1 MPEIA
6 EITRIVHYINKYLA
20 GKGIKNV
27 VAKEDPIVFKDTT
40 SSAFVKAMLGKRVVE
55 AKQQGKYFWIE
66 MDSPPHPVMHFG
78 MTGWITFSKAPEAHY
93 RADMAEEDDNKEE
106 IEWPPRFMKFVFEME
121 DEGNNV
127 AFTDARRL
135 GRVRLI
141 DVPAEQIRKVSP
153 LKENGPDPV
162 VDGLDEGW
170 FRRVLDTRKKP
181 IKALLLDQGFISGVG
196 NWVGDEILYHARIHP
211 EQYSNTLSDAQQ
223 KQLYEST
230 MYVCKTAC
238 ELLGDSSKFPEDW
251 LFKHRWGKG
260 KKGNVLPNGEKID
273 FVKVG
278 GRTSA
283 YVKTRQ
289 KATGGTAVK
298 GKAGGNDDDSG
309 EEKKTGKKRKAI
321 KEEDDEDERDE
332 TPVKKGK
339 RGRKPKIE
347 DGEAKTPA
355 KRGRKK
361 AVKVEGSESEQEE
374 EEESEV
380 EVKKSSRKGKGKV
393 KEEMVVNGKGGADTS
408 TGTGTPSGRRSSRPK
423 K

>member
-1 MPEIA
+1 MPEIS
-6 EITRIVHYINKYLA
+6 EITRVVHYINRYLA
-20 GKGIKNV
+20 GKVIKNV
-27 VAKEDPIVFKDTT
+27 VANEDAIVFKDTT
-40 SSAFVKAMLGKRVVE
+40 SSAFVKAMLGRKIVE

-93 RADMAEEDDNKEE
+93 RADMAEEDDDKEE

-121 DEGNNV
+121 DEGNNA

-141 DVPAEQIRKVSP
+141 NVPAEQIRKVSP

-162 VDGLDEGW
+162 VDGLDEDW
-170 FRRVLDTRKKP
+170 FRGVLNQRKKP
-181 IKALLLDQGFISGVG
+181 VKALLLDQGFISGVG

-211 EQYSNTLSDAQQ
+211 EQYSNTLSKAQQ

-251 LFKHRWGKG
+251 LFKYRWGKG
-260 KKGNVLPNGEKID
+260 KKGNALPNGEKID

-298 GKAGGNDDDSG
+298 EEARGSDEDSG
-309 EEKKTGKKRKAI
+309 EVKKSAKKRKAI
-321 KEEDDEDERDE
+321 KNEEDE

-339 RGRKPKIE
+339 RGTKPKTE
-347 DGEAKTPA
+347 DEVKTPA

-361 AVKVEGSESEQEE
+361 VVKVEESQSEEEEENGEEEE

-380 EVKKSSRKGKGKV
+380 EVKISRKGKSKV
-393 KEEMVVNGKGGADTS
+393 KEEKVVDGS
-408 TGTGTPSGRRSSRPK
+408 TGTPAGRRSSRLK

>member
-1 MPEIA
+1 MPEIS
-6 EITRIVHYINKYLA
+6 EITRVVHYINRYLA
-20 GKGIKNV
+20 GKVIKNV
-27 VAKEDPIVFKDTT
+27 VANEDAIVFKDTT
-40 SSAFVKAMLGKRVVE
+40 SSAFVKAMLGKKVVE

-93 RADMAEEDDNKEE
+93 RADMAEEDDDKEE

-121 DEGNNV
+121 DEGNNA

-162 VDGLDEGW
+162 VDGLDEDW
-170 FRRVLDTRKKP
+170 FKGVLNQRKKP
-181 IKALLLDQGFISGVG
+181 VKALLLDQGFISGVG

-211 EQYSNTLSDAQQ
+211 EQYSNTLSKAQQ

-251 LFKHRWGKG
+251 LFKYRWGKG
-260 KKGNVLPNGEKID
+260 KKGNALPNGEKID

-298 GKAGGNDDDSG
+298 EEARGSDEDSG
-309 EEKKTGKKRKAI
+309 EVKKSAKKRKAI
-321 KEEDDEDERDE
+321 KTEEDE
-332 TPVKKGK
+332 TSVKKGK
-339 RGRKPKIE
+339 RGIKPKTE
-347 DGEAKTPA
+347 DEEVKTPA

-361 AVKVEGSESEQEE
+361 AAKVEESQSEEEEENREEEE

-380 EVKKSSRKGKGKV
+380 EVKISRKGKSRV
-393 KEEMVVNGKGGADTS
+393 KEEKAVVDGS
-408 TGTGTPSGRRSSRPK
+408 TGTPAGRRSSRLK

>member
-6 EITRIVHYINKYLA
+6 EITRIVHYINKHLA
-20 GKGIKNV
+20 GKTIKNV
-27 VAKEDPIVFKDTT
+27 VAKEDAIVFKDTT
-40 SSAFVKAMLGKRVVE
+40 SSAFVKAMTGKKVVE

-93 RADMAEEDDNKEE
+93 RADMADEEEAKEV
-106 IEWPPRFMKFVFEME
+106 EWPPRFMKFVFEME
-121 DEGNNV
+121 DEGNNA

-162 VDGLDEGW
+162 VDGLDEDW
-170 FRRVLDTRKKP
+170 FKGAVRARKKP
-181 IKALLLDQGFISGVG
+181 IKALLLDQAFISGVG
-196 NWVGDEILYHARIHP
+196 NWVGDEILFHARIHP
-211 EQYSNTLSDAQQ
+211 EQYSNTLTDAQQ

-230 MYVCKTAC
+230 VYVCKTAC
-238 ELLGDSSKFPEDW
+238 GVLGNSSKFPEDW
-251 LFKHRWGKG
+251 LFKYRWSKG
-260 KKGNVLPNGEKID
+260 KKGNVLPSGEKID
-273 FVKVG
+273 FVTVG

-283 YVKTRQ
+283 YVKSRQ

-298 GKAGGNDDDSG
+298 GEDGGSSG
-309 EEKKTGKKRKAI
+309 DVGVEKKSGKKRKAV
-321 KEEDDEDERDE
+321 KTEDDDDGQDG

-339 RGRKPKIE
+339 RGRKPKTKIE
-347 DGEAKTPA
+347 DEDEDEEEEVKTPA

-361 AVKVEGSESEQEE
+361 KAVKVEDSPSEEEFDVKEE
-374 EEESEV
+374 EEEEEEKPEAGV
-380 EVKKSSRKGKGKV
+380 KSSRKGKIL
-393 KEEMVVNGKGGADTS
+393 
-408 TGTGTPSGRRSSRPK
+408 RRAIMLKRRLW
-423 K
+423 

>member
-6 EITRIVHYINKYLA
+6 EITRVVHYINRYLS
-20 GKGIKNV
+20 GKVIRNV
-27 VAKEDPIVFKDTT
+27 VANEDTIVFKDTT
-40 SSAFVKAMLGKRVVE
+40 SSAFTKAMLGKRIVE

-121 DEGNNV
+121 DEGNNI

-141 DVPAEQIRKVSP
+141 DVPAEQIRKVTP

-162 VDGLDEGW
+162 VDGLDEAW
-170 FRRVLDTRKKP
+170 FRGVLNKRQKP
-181 IKALLLDQGFISGVG
+181 VKALLLDQGFISGVG

-223 KQLYEST
+223 KQLYESAV
-230 MYVCKTAC
+230 YVCKTAC

-251 LFKHRWGKG
+251 LFKYRWGKG
-260 KKGNVLPNGEKID
+260 KKGNTLPNGEKID

-298 GKAGGNDDDSG
+298 GEAEGSDEDSREG
-309 EEKKTGKKRKAI
+309 KKSAKKRKAI
-321 KEEDDEDERDE
+321 KAEEDEA
-332 TPVKKGK
+332 PVKKGK
-339 RGRKPKIE
+339 RGPKPKAGDE
-347 DGEAKTPA
+347 EVKTPA

-361 AVKVEGSESEQEE
+361 AVKVEESESEKEEEE

-380 EVKKSSRKGKGKV
+380 EVEVKGSRKGKSKV
-393 KEEMVVNGKGGADTS
+393 KEEAVVDGS
-408 TGTGTPSGRRSSRPK
+408 TPSGRRSSRLK